1 MMLVHDNIEARMKSQ
16 RMRFENL
23 DKKKIKDATARN
35 VYIAKL
41 CSLSKVEKFVRDG
54 NDGKGFVYKGPK
66 VKPLDKKEL
75 KDEKGTILK

>member
-1 MMLVHDNIEARMKSQ
+1 MLVHDDIKARIKSQ
-16 RMRFENL
+16 RMRLENL

-41 CSLSKVEKFVRDG
+41 CSLNKVEKFVAQG
-54 NDGKGFVYKGPK
+54 NEGRGYQYKVPK
-66 VKPLDKKEL
+66 VIPLEKKEL